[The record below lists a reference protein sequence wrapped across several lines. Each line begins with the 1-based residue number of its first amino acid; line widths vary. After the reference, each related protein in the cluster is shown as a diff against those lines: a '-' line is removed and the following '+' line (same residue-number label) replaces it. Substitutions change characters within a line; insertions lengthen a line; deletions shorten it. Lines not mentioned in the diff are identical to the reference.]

1 MSNKVII
8 VGATSGMGKRI
19 AELYAEK
26 GWRVGITG
34 RRQDLLEE
42 LKNRYPDLVE
52 SENFDITKNENIE
65 RLQSLIQKLGGLDLL
80 IISAGGGDTSDDL
93 SWELDKWMV
102 DINVNGFVQ
111 IANWT
116 FNYYMSQGYG
126 HMAVISSIAAYR
138 GNSQAPA
145 YSASKA
151 FQSIYFEGLALKARR
166 ARISKKNI
174 TITCIEPGFVDTKM
188 AKSKKLFWVVP
199 VDKAARQILRGIER
213 KKRKVYISRRW
224 VIIAWIMKWMPY
236 SIYKRIA

>member
-26 GWRVGITG
+26 GWSVGITG
-34 RRQDLLEE
+34 RRQDLLDE
-42 LKNRYPDLVE
+42 LKNRYPTQVE
-52 SENFDITKNENIE
+52 SECFDITKNENTE
-65 RLQSLIQKLGGLDLL
+65 RLQALIQKLGGLDLL

-93 SWELDKWMV
+93 RWELDKWMV

-116 FNYYMSQGYG
+116 FNYFIKQGYG

-174 TITCIEPGFVDTKM
+174 TVTCIEPGFVDTKM

-199 VDKAARQILRGIER
+199 VDKAARQIIQGIER

-224 VIIAWIMKWMPY
+224 RIVAWIMKWIPY
-236 SIYKRIA
+236 GIYKRIA

>member
-1 MSNKVII
+1 MVKKVII
-8 VGATSGMGKRI
+8 VGSTSGMGKRI

-34 RRQDLLEE
+34 RRQDLLDE
-42 LKNRYPDLVE
+42 LKQEYPAHFE
-52 SENFDITKNENIE
+52 SECFDITQNENIAK
-65 RLQSLIQKLGGLDLL
+65 LQSLIRKLGGLDLL
-80 IISAGGGDTSDDL
+80 IISAGGGDTSNDL

-116 FNYYMSQGYG
+116 FNYFINQGYG
-126 HMAVISSIAAYR
+126 HMAVISSIASYR

-151 FQSIYFEGLALKARR
+151 FQSIYFEGLALKARK
-166 ARISKKNI
+166 AKLSKKNI
-174 TITCIEPGFVDTKM
+174 TVTCIEPGFVATKM
-188 AKSKKLFWVVP
+188 AKSNKLFWVVP
-199 VDKAARQILRGIER
+199 VDKAARQIIRGIER
-213 KKRKVYISRRW
+213 KKRKIYISRRW
-224 VIIAWIMKWMPY
+224 EIIAWILKWLPY

>member
-1 MSNKVII
+1 MAKKVII
-8 VGATSGMGKRI
+8 VGSTSGMGKRI

-34 RRQDLLEE
+34 RRQDLLDE
-42 LKNRYPDLVE
+42 LKQKYPVLVE
-52 SENFDITKNENIE
+52 SECFDITKNENIA

-80 IISAGGGDTSDDL
+80 IISAGGGDTSNDL

-102 DINVNGFVQ
+102 DINVNGFIQ

-116 FNYYMSQGYG
+116 YNYFINQGYG
-126 HMAVISSIAAYR
+126 HMAVISSIASYR

-151 FQSIYFEGLALKARR
+151 FQSIYFEGLALKAKKAER
-166 ARISKKNI
+166 SKKNI
-174 TITCIEPGFVDTKM
+174 AVTCIEPGFVDTKM
-188 AKSKKLFWVVP
+188 AKSNKLFWVVP
-199 VDKAARQILRGIER
+199 VDKAARQIIRGIER

-224 VIIAWIMKWMPY
+224 RIIAWIMKWLPY